1 RHSGDLI
8 EFVEKS
14 VDHIALCLS
23 RFILLFLG
31 IPQRES
37 GLFLRPHLRQWI
49 LTPVQYLPRDG
60 LSARVNRVY
69 SVFHGYF

>member
-23 RFILLFLG
+23 RFILLFMG
-31 IPQRES
+31 IPQRRGGLYFVGGSIHFDPIECFVVIS
-37 GLFLRPHLRQWI
+37 G
-49 LTPVQYLPRDG
+49 V
-60 LSARVNRVY
+60 LSRLL
-69 SVFHGYF
+69 